1 MAPTNTVIKYHQLGS
16 FLNSVQPDA
25 VPGLFL
31 IYGEPYLIKQVFKT
45 LSAFLLGADHT
56 QFALETLE
64 GGSVS
69 MGDIIEQVSTFS
81 FLVPKKIV
89 VVKNMP
95 LFQAPQGSQDI
106 SFSSSDIEH
115 LAQFLDAGFPA
126 NHFLI
131 LTSPQIDKRKKIY
144 KTLLDNGCIIDCAV
158 ATGVRKADTDEQ
170 KSVLQGVAGDIL
182 SAAEKT
188 MDNQAFHALVE
199 MTGFNL
205 DLFSQNLEK
214 LIVYSGKAKRI
225 SITDVKTVIIRDKK
239 DPIFNLTNAVLDK
252 NVSHSIV
259 YLNSLFN
266 DGFHPLQILKSFENQ
281 IRKLVLVKCFM
292 QEVYQNT
299 PVQLKK
305 MNFNSFKQVVLPK
318 IVQHDQ
324 LTKTASE
331 TQSEYLT
338 NKTTKKKKAPPN
350 DLLLAPN
357 PKNPYPVFQIF
368 QKAENFSLN
377 ELNQA
382 VFFLSDLDYR
392 LKSSS
397 FDVKTKLESFIINI
411 CSKGEGVYAEKDKN
425 SRHYF

>member
-1 MAPTNTVIKYHQLGS
+1 MAPANSVIKHHQLGS
-16 FLNSVQPDA
+16 FLSSAQPDTI
-25 VPGLFL
+25 PGFF
-31 IYGEPYLIKQVFKT
+31 IIHGEPYLIKQAFDT
-45 LSAFLLGADHT
+45 LSSFLLGPDHSP
-56 QFALETLE
+56 FALETLE

-69 MGDIIEQVSTFS
+69 IGDIIEQVSTFS
-81 FLVPKKIV
+81 FLVPQKIV
-89 VVKNMP
+89 AVKNIP

-115 LAQFLDAGFPA
+115 LAQFLDAGLPA

-131 LTSPQIDKRKKIY
+131 LTTPHIDKRKKIY
-144 KTLLDNGCIIDCAV
+144 KKMADNGCIIDCSV
-158 ATGVRKADTDEQ
+158 ASGVRKADTDEQ
-170 KSVLQGVAGDIL
+170 KSVLQQVGADIL
-182 SAAEKT
+182 STVGKT
-188 MDNQAFHALVE
+188 IDNKAFHALVE

-214 LIVYSGKAKRI
+214 LIVYSGKASRI
-225 SITDVKTVIIRDKK
+225 LITDVKAVIIRDKK

-252 NVSHSIV
+252 DVNLSIT

-266 DGFHPLQILKSFENQ
+266 DGFHPLQILKSFENL
-281 IRKLVLVKCFM
+281 IRKLILVKCFI
-292 QEVYQNT
+292 QDVYQHT

-324 LTKTASE
+324 QTMTDYKT
-331 TQSEYLT
+331 QDEYLT
-338 NKTTKKKKAPPN
+338 SNTVKKKKDPPN

-357 PKNPYPVFQIF
+357 PKNPYPVFQVF

-397 FDVKTKLESFIINI
+397 FDAKTQIENFIINI
-411 CSKGEGVYAEKDKN
+411 CRKGGEGDAEKDKN
-425 SRHYF
+425 RRHHF